1 MFFMS
6 LAVARSEVILDRWS
20 TQIPVTLSLLA
31 AWSVVTF
38 ILQFNHPYG
47 IVWPERGSLGQG
59 NVVFG
64 LLGIVLHSL
73 FACVV
78 GLWMLQRNFRRGLF
92 TLVLVAN
99 TLLIALMGDE
109 YRFGWVALG
118 AGVISEA
125 IDVLLRG
132 RTLMVRQLA
141 RVTSVGLTL
150 TTLYFVVIAQSSV
163 LYWSLSDCMSAS
175 ILTTMVCMSTV
186 ALMRATTPATA

>member
-1 MFFMS
+1 
-6 LAVARSEVILDRWS
+6 
-20 TQIPVTLSLLA
+20 
-31 AWSVVTF
+31 
-38 ILQFNHPYG
+38 
-47 IVWPERGSLGQG
+47 
-59 NVVFG
+59 
-64 LLGIVLHSL
+64 
-73 FACVV
+73 
-78 GLWMLQRNFRRGLF
+78 
-92 TLVLVAN
+92 
-99 TLLIALMGDE
+99 MGDE